1 MTAFCC
7 LWFGTTR
14 GCCNLFQ
21 LNVVLVIVLFNVP
34 EISHA
39 CYCRWT
45 DTKSSWTGNK
55 ILNDAS
61 FQNLSNF
68 ISEILDPI
76 LIPTLIPKKHPVNV
90 ASETNKTYQI
100 ILLSLV
106 PAIYMEYSIN
116 LWSARMELE
125 VFSTSIIVHRQHKHH
140 NIHSDDHFS
149 LSQTGGNPYI

>member
-34 EISHA
+34 EIFHA

-61 FQNLSNF
+61 FQNVSNF

-76 LIPTLIPKKHPVNV
+76 LIPTLIPKYSRIAHCAISALVVAMTFSDITQIKKHPVNA

-100 ILLSLV
+100 ILLS
-106 PAIYMEYSIN
+106 
-116 LWSARMELE
+116 
-125 VFSTSIIVHRQHKHH
+125 
-140 NIHSDDHFS
+140 
-149 LSQTGGNPYI
+149 